1 MEWDW
6 PFVIEI
12 LPKLID
18 GVVITIQASIL
29 GSVVAM
35 ILGLALAIL
44 RRSQLRIIRSMVY
57 WFLEFVR
64 GTPLLVQLY
73 FLFYV
78 LPDVGIVLSPMAT
91 GVIGLGL
98 HYSAYTAEVYR
109 AGIENVPRG
118 QWEAAH
124 ALNFTPAKRI
134 KRIIIPQIFPIILPP
149 AANLTVELL
158 KATALVA
165 LVTVVDLTF
174 EAKQINSIT
183 WLSAQCFGTA
193 LLIYYIIAR
202 FALVPFLR
210 WLEVLAARKVG
221 KERI

>member
-6 PFVIEI
+6 TFVIEI

-29 GSVVAM
+29 GSLVAM

-44 RRSQLRIIRSMVY
+44 RRSQRRIIRSIVY

-109 AGIENVPRG
+109 AG
-118 QWEAAH
+118 
-124 ALNFTPAKRI
+124 
-134 KRIIIPQIFPIILPP
+134 
-149 AANLTVELL
+149 
-158 KATALVA
+158 
-165 LVTVVDLTF
+165 
-174 EAKQINSIT
+174 
-183 WLSAQCFGTA
+183 
-193 LLIYYIIAR
+193 
-202 FALVPFLR
+202 
-210 WLEVLAARKVG
+210 
-221 KERI
+221 